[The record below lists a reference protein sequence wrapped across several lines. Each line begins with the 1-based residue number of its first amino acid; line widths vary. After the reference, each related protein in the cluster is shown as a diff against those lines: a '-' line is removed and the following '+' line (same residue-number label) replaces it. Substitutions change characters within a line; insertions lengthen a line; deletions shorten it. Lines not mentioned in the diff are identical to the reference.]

1 MNGLTIFEEYRQ
13 KMSGKGVG
21 FLEFYLWIFCPLLT
35 AYHIYNIVR
44 YAIGKQ
50 TFEAGGFLFSLLIA
64 SVAVLVV
71 ATGLFLNKTTFWID
85 IALPVIYIFVQVV
98 DIIEEVILAISTVSG
113 AEGSVFKTVFSAL
126 GGIFLFANIIVLFI
140 FAIALFYFID
150 HKDVYGY

>member
-1 MNGLTIFEEYRQ
+1 M
-13 KMSGKGVG
+13 
-21 FLEFYLWIFCPLLT
+21 
-35 AYHIYNIVR
+35 
-44 YAIGKQ
+44 
-50 TFEAGGFLFSLLIA
+50 
-64 SVAVLVV
+64 VAVLVV

-98 DIIEEVILAISTVSG
+98 DIIEEVILAISTASG
-113 AEGSVFKTVFSAL
+113 AESSVFKTIFSAL